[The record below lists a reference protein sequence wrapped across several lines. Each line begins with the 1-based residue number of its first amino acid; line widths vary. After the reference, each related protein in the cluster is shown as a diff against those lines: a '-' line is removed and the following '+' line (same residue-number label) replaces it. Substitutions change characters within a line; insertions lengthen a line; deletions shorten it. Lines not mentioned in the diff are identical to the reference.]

1 MNLSIRSRFPRSR
14 RTAQRNRLTTLLTG
28 AATVASAAVYLL
40 DPDHGRR
47 RRALVRDQAARLTRR
62 ALAAVSVA
70 LRDLGN
76 RLQGV
81 AARGRRLLRR
91 RPADDV
97 ILEARVRS
105 EMGRVVRRARAIR
118 VDARDGRI
126 VLSGRV
132 LSDEADRLRATVRSV
147 EGVQEVHDRLD
158 VFDEPG
164 RVPALQGEGKP
175 VEPRPDFLQS
185 NWSPATRLI
194 AMVEGATY
202 VALGLYRRG
211 RFGAVLVAVGAL
223 VILRGATNIGVRRVL
238 GLGGGRKG
246 IDVEKAIEIDAP
258 VESVFAL
265 WSRFEEFP
273 LFMSHVRE
281 VRRHGQDRSQWT
293 LSGPAGLPIRFE
305 AVTTRY
311 EPNELIAWKSV
322 KGEPVRHAGT
332 VRFEPLPASRS
343 RITVRM
349 SYNPP
354 AGVLTHAL
362 VSLFGANPKQA
373 LDDDLVRFQSLIT
386 HGKATGGQEEARL
399 EEVAPEAAAWS
410 EGPVSVA
417 ASGMGQAATGVNEP
431 ATGMGDAATGM
442 GAEEG
447 REERE

>member
-14 RTAQRNRLTTLLTG
+14 RTAQRNRMTTLLTV
-28 AATVASAAVYLL
+28 AVAVASAAVYLL

-47 RRALVRDQAARLTRR
+47 RRGLVRDQATRLTRR
-62 ALAAVSVA
+62 VPSAVSVA

-76 RLQGV
+76 RLRGV

-91 RPADDV
+91 QPADDA

-105 EMGRVVRRARAIR
+105 EMGRVVRHAKAIR

-132 LSDEADRLRATVRSV
+132 LRDEADRLRATVRSV

-164 RVPALQGEGKP
+164 GVPDLQGAGKP
-175 VEPRPDFLQS
+175 VEPRPDFLQT
-185 NWSPATRLI
+185 NWSPSTRLI
-194 AMVEGATY
+194 AVFEGATY

-211 RFGAVLVAVGAL
+211 RLGAVLAAGGAL
-223 VILRGATNIGVRRVL
+223 VILRGATNIEFRRLL
-238 GLGGGRKG
+238 GLGGGRMG

-273 LFMSHVRE
+273 RFMSHVRE

-311 EPNELIAWKSV
+311 EPNEMIGWKSV

-332 VRFEPLPASRS
+332 VRFEPLPENRS

-362 VSLFGANPKQA
+362 VSLFGVAPKQA

-386 HGKATGGQEEARL
+386 HGKATGDQEEAWL
-399 EEVAPEAAAWS
+399 EEVAPEAAPWS
-410 EGPVSVA
+410 ESPVSI
-417 ASGMGQAATGVNEP
+417 
-431 ATGMGDAATGM
+431 AATGM
-442 GAEEG
+442 GEAATGMGEAATGMGEVG
-447 REERE
+447 GQQERE